1 MKKRWLGAALAGVMV
16 LSLAACGG
24 GKDETKAPDTEA
36 AETKAAEDTVA
47 DEGTEAAGGAETAGE
62 DKAAGGEVKKY
73 KIAYAFANMD
83 ENNMRTLEGLQAAIE
98 AKNATGEYEIE
109 LIYTDSQ
116 SQVDKQISDVESLI
130 QQEPDL
136 ILMSAVDTVG
146 SIPCLEAIQAAGI
159 IAVDDRGCDTES
171 KDLKWTGF
179 DENVIGGLKAQA
191 MKDYLEANP
200 DVHLNVGGIYG
211 LASQSEQLKR
221 VQCILDLAEEMPD
234 RITIVETQYCD
245 WSTDRA
251 TATVEDWLQRY
262 PEMNCIVTASD
273 DMGLGAC
280 NALGAAGKKG
290 WYVDAVDGTQIGMQ
304 LAEAGEQH
312 YVTIAANQEKI
323 TQTMV
328 DLFIDVIDGTYTEPT
343 FSCPAE
349 CFAIVTPDTVDT
361 VDLGRF

>member
-1 MKKRWLGAALAGVMV
+1 MKKIMAIALSLALA

-24 GKDETKAPDTEA
+24 DSSSASAPA
-36 AETKAAEDTVA
+36 AGSAGSGSAAST
-47 DEGTEAAGGAETAGE
+47 AGGA
-62 DKAAGGEVKKY
+62 KQY

-83 ENNMRTLEGLQAAIE
+83 ENNMRTLTGLNKAIDE
-98 AKNATGEYEIE
+98 MNATGEYDIE

-130 QQEPDL
+130 QQQPDL
-136 ILMSAVDTVG
+136 ILVSAVDTVG
-146 SIPCLEAIQAAGI
+146 SIPCLEAVKAAGI
-159 IAVDDRGCDTES
+159 IAVDDRGMDS
-171 KDLKWTGF
+171 DAKDLKWTGF
-179 DENVIGGLKAQA
+179 DEDTIGQLKAQA

-234 RITIVETQYCD
+234 RITILETQYCD

-251 TATVEDWLQRY
+251 TSTVEDWLQRY

-280 NALGAAGKKG
+280 NALNAAGKTG
-290 WYVDAVDGTQIGMQ
+290 WYVDGVDGTQIGIQ
-304 LAEAGEQH
+304 LAEDGTQ
-312 YVTIAANQEKI
+312 YYNTIAANQEAI
-323 TQTMV
+323 TKQMV
-328 DLFIDVIDGTYTEPT
+328 EIFIQKIDGAYTEPEY
-343 FSCPAE
+343 SCPAE
-349 CFAIVTPDTVDT
+349 CFTIVNPDTVADYNT
-361 VDLGRF
+361 SI